1 MKRSRQFFAVASL
14 LLVCLPLLAQAP
26 GKPSNSGA
34 PLYFREDWKQTPAET
49 PVTQDHVSNPELVLT
64 LYGTAKNQI
73 KKSHHDQPAN
83 DPYYIWSGT
92 CKGTWAVTLSKKDQ
106 ALDLSR
112 GGMIQWRSKQ
122 SGERF
127 PRILIKLADGRFFV
141 SDQTDTNATD
151 WHAISFI
158 VERLTWSAL
167 NPDTFVPV
175 PAQKKPDL
183 RKVVEI
189 GFTDLEPGGGTPVSS
204 RIDWI
209 EVFGHSVPR

>member
-1 MKRSRQFFAVASL
+1 VKRLRQIPAVISL
-14 LLVCLPLLAQAP
+14 LVFCSPLLAQAQS
-26 GKPSNSGA
+26 KSSSSGA
-34 PLYFREDWKQTPAET
+34 PLYFREDWKETPAET
-49 PVTQDHVSNPELVLT
+49 PVTQGHVNNPDLVLT

-92 CKGTWAVTLSKKDQ
+92 CRGSWAVTLSKKNQ

-122 SGERF
+122 TGERF
-127 PRILIKLADGRFFV
+127 PRILIKLGDGRFFV
-141 SDQTDTNATD
+141 SDQTDTNTAD
-151 WHAISFI
+151 WHVFSFI
-158 VERLTWSAL
+158 VQRLTWSAL
-167 NPDTFVPV
+167 NPDTFVPA
-175 PAQKKPDL
+175 PTQKKPDL